1 MPTCLRCRG
10 SGVVGFSGRHNKPCS
25 QYCQACKGKRT
36 VDKQTQKDQLDR
48 LTMLVNEESKGT

>member
-10 SGVVGFSGRHNKPCS
+10 SGDVGVSGRHNKPCS
-25 QYCQACKGKRT
+25 QYCQACKGERT

-48 LTMLVNEESKGT
+48 LTMLVN